1 MAAALLLFVIA
12 ASFMVVRIGAAAL
25 ELTGMSWERA
35 KFQALSAFTNAGFT
49 SRESEEVMRHPV
61 RRRIAAYL
69 IILGNAGLVS
79 TIGTFAGSVIVGGPI
94 EFLINLAAIIAGL
107 SLLLWLAR
115 KPRLA
120 QRIRDAAQHRLRSR
134 YGDFA
139 PAANEL
145 LRLDEG
151 YTLTRVT
158 LPAAS
163 PAVGRSLAELGLKD
177 RMVQVLAIER
187 DGTFQ
192 PIPKGDLHLQAGDEL
207 IVYGLRH
214 VAQQVFKPSKTRQM
228 SIVSGAPSGD
238 ENENENENED
248 ENESS
253 SSASPP

>member
-1 MAAALLLFVIA
+1 MAAALLLFVIT

-25 ELTGMSWERA
+25 ELTGMTWERA

-49 SRESEEVMRHPV
+49 SRETEEVMQHPV

-79 TIGTFAGSVIVGGPI
+79 TIGTFAGSVIVGGPL
-94 EFLINLAAIIAGL
+94 EFLINLAAIISGV
-107 SLLLWLAR
+107 SFLLWLGR
-115 KPRLA
+115 KPKLA
-120 QRIRDAAQHRLRSR
+120 QRIREAAQRRLRSR

-163 PAVGRSLAELGLKD
+163 PAVGRTLAQLDLKD
-177 RMVQVLAIER
+177 RMVQVLAVER

-192 PIPKGDLHLQAGDEL
+192 PIPKGDLQLRSGDEL
-207 IVYGLRH
+207 IVYGLSH
-214 VAQQVFKPSKTRQM
+214 VAKQVFKPSKTRQM
-228 SIVSGAPSGD
+228 SIVSDQDSGNGEGESGGGQLTAKPS
-238 ENENENENED
+238 
-248 ENESS
+248 
-253 SSASPP
+253 